1 MKSGPTLKGCTRRP
15 RSFRA
20 ARSASVTVVMPTPL
34 CVPAMTSLGKFIPCA
49 NLIGKLHSGKN
60 RSDRRAK
67 EEHLLVVLI
76 EEVINTTKNLPL
88 FRHIIGRGHIH
99 HVEGRH
105 FLSVIHVVHP
115 SAEKPIV
122 YIHPKRIKRMIAEAR
137 TGLIDRPL

>member
-1 MKSGPTLKGCTRRP
+1 MKSGPTLRGCTRRP

-20 ARSASVTVVMPTPL
+20 ARSASVTVVFPTPL

-88 FRHIIGRGHIH
+88 FRHIIGRGRSEEHTSELQSRLH
-99 HVEGRH
+99 LVCR
-105 FLSVIHVVHP
+105 LLL
-115 SAEKPIV
+115 EKKK
-122 YIHPKRIKRMIAEAR
+122 HQ
-137 TGLIDRPL
+137 RPEVPRSLRNRRD

>member
-20 ARSASVTVVMPTPL
+20 ARSASVTVVLPTPL

-105 FLSVIHVVHP
+105 FLSVRRIVVTAP
-115 SAEKPIV
+115 DKPV
-122 YIHPKRIKRMIAEAR
+122 LQVDSKRINRLVAH
-137 TGLIDRPL
+137 P